1 LIKFSIRVESCLVLM
16 LSVSAACQDFP
27 KPFSNNGRSRGVE
40 AGKKEIYNYLLWGL
54 DLCNEKLVVVI

>member
-1 LIKFSIRVESCLVLM
+1 M